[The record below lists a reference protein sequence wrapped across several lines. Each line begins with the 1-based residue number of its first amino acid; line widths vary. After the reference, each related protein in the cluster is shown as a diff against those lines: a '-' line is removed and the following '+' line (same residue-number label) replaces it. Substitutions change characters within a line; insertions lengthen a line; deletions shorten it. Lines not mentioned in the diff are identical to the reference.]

1 MAVKSIV
8 LSLLLILL
16 VGIGTWNLPGGAGAY
31 GAVWLIIPVAG
42 LLGMLVLTIAEERT
56 SQEAKL
62 PKSSS
67 MTSISVRGRV
77 VYLSI
82 GIGAI
87 LIGLATVI
95 QSVLRLVNQSTD
107 HLLTVSVIGI
117 GVLFLYQGYF
127 WVRKASSAQG

>member
-1 MAVKSIV
+1 MTVKSIV

-16 VGIGTWNLPGGAGAY
+16 VGIGMWNWPGGAGAY

-95 QSVLRLVNQSTD
+95 QSVLGLVNQSTD
-107 HLLTVSVIGI
+107 HLLNVSVIGI

>member
-1 MAVKSIV
+1 MSLRTSCPAVP
-8 LSLLLILL
+8 
-16 VGIGTWNLPGGAGAY
+16 GEWNWPGGAGAY

-67 MTSISVRGRV
+67 MTCISVRGRV

-95 QSVLRLVNQSTD
+95 QSVLSLVNQSTD
-107 HLLTVSVIGI
+107 HLLNVSVIGI
-117 GVLFLYQGYF
+117 GVFFLYQGYL
-127 WVRKASSAQG
+127 WVRRASSAQERS